1 VTFAARYRPQT
12 LREVV
17 GQPRAVRFLSRL
29 IADLQEDNSGAA
41 ALVLSGPPGTGKTT
55 AAWAIARE
63 LGCDIDERD
72 VGGVIE
78 IASGQQDGRA
88 VSDLASMLRHRP
100 MYGSGWRVAIVNE
113 ADAMTRQA
121 ELVWLDVLENLPP
134 RSVVVFT
141 TNGLESMSERF
152 QSRCQIVKFVAAGR
166 ESEQAVESLVA
177 TVLEREG
184 IERPADLGTFGR
196 VGGKVNYRL
205 ALQQAYRFAC
215 TSEEPDP
222 VPADGAPTPLT
233 GLLTPAQKAWVTRRA
248 RAAAALATGASP
260 GAPRARRQVARKS
273 LRR

>member
-1 VTFAARYRPQT
+1 MTFAAKYRPRT
-12 LREVV
+12 LGELA
-17 GQPRAVRFLSRL
+17 GQKQAVRFLSRL
-29 IADLQEDNSGAA
+29 LADLRDDDSAA
-41 ALVLSGPPGTGKTT
+41 AAVVLSGPPGTGKTT

-63 LGCDIDERD
+63 LGCDIEQRD

-88 VSDLASMLRHRP
+88 VSDVASTLRHRP

-152 QSRCQIVKFVAAGR
+152 QSRCQIVRFVAAGR
-166 ESEQAVESLVA
+166 ESADAVERLVA
-177 TVLEREG
+177 DVLKREG
-184 IERPADLGTFGR
+184 IDPPADLGRFGR
-196 VGGKVNYRL
+196 CGCRVNYRL

-215 TSEEPDP
+215 TGEEPDP
-222 VPADGAPTPLT
+222 PPTNASPAQSGT
-233 GLLTPAQKAWVTRRA
+233 LTPAQKAWVTRRA
-248 RAAAALATGASP
+248 RAAAALATGAAQTP
-260 GAPRARRQVARKS
+260 PTARRQVTRKT